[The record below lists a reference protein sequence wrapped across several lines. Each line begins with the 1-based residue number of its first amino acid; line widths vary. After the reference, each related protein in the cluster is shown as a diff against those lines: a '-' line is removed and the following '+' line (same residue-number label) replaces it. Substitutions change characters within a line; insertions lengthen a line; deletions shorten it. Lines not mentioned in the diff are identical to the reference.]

1 MYDKILV
8 PYDGSSSA
16 NRALETAIEMST
28 GDEPVS
34 ITVLQVTGMSDFD
47 YSSFEVAARMAGL
60 SAPDENQM
68 NEVRDNYLSVHR
80 DQMREQ
86 VSEYFESIPDNI
98 NLTIVVKRGN
108 PRDVICEYA
117 DDNDID
123 CIVMGRRG
131 INGIRAALGSV
142 STAVL
147 RGTDLPVLVVK

>member
-16 NRALETAIEMST
+16 NRALATAIEMST